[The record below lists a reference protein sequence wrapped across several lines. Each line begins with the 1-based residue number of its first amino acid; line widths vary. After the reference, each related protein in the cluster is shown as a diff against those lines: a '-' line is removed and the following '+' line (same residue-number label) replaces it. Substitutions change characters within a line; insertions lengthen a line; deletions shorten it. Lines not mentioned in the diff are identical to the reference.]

1 MEMTPE
7 LRALLVNI
15 ATVAAEIVAVTVL
28 LIVLNAVIRR
38 AITGISS
45 APALERWRPLAG
57 RLQSKLRLLLT
68 VIGVLVVIAL
78 IAANGYLMYRGENLP
93 AYTLNL
99 VKSIPQ
105 QFWIDTGIALAKV
118 VGLFI
123 AAAIILN
130 YVGRGLATLSR
141 KAIEFE
147 GIRAN
152 DESVEK
158 FFATLSR
165 TVRIGTWLAAVA
177 IAVAW
182 LGLPGGIYGTLVVA
196 LRVFLIIAVGILI
209 LRALGALI
217 DSANALSDKYMARSQ
232 FSDAYERLRPLVP
245 LFRRCVEYVVMVTVA
260 SLVLLQIEA
269 IQSLAEWG
277 PRIIRVIAIVFLSR
291 VAKELVHFLMEET
304 LLNREGM
311 TTHERQRRATMVP
324 LFRSIVTY
332 LIYFAAGILI
342 LKEVGIDP
350 TPILAGAG
358 IVGLAVGLG
367 AQNLINDMVCGFFI
381 LFEEHFLVGD
391 FIRLGNAE
399 GVVESI
405 DLRTTRIRDN
415 AGRHH
420 IVRNGQIAEIVHFSK
435 GYTNAVVE
443 VGVAYESDLNKVFEV
458 LKTTG
463 EELKAENNS
472 VIEATDIKGLNDFGE
487 SELTIRT
494 VTRVKPGCHL
504 QVERDLRKRIK
515 EAFDKHD
522 IEIPY
527 ARRVLIMQKEQAAD
541 ST

>member
-57 RLQSKLRLLLT
+57 RLQSNLRLLLT